1 VNGTGVDL
9 APLALLA
16 QRDGVEM
23 TLRNAIAQA
32 MVAGEFNGRAEWV
45 RVGAGRYFSRQT
57 PLVLPDPRT
66 RVKCPADAELT
77 LALSAVA
84 QRDAETR
91 AVRCFARALAKTGDW
106 RTIR

>member
-1 VNGTGVDL
+1 MNGTAVDL
-9 APLALLA
+9 APLALLT

-77 LALSAVA
+77 LAISAVA
-84 QRDAETR
+84 QREAESR
-91 AVRCFARALAKTGDW
+91 AEICFARAYAATKNW
-106 RTIR
+106 REIR